1 MKSQKLVAKMKRKNL
16 IRTVQNCASKISPT
30 KPKKKKKYP
39 IKIEYL
45 ILDFLK
51 WKSSLRFLL
60 GIFFFGGAAKAAAV
74 SHNYSLPL
82 AA

>member
-39 IKIEYL
+39 VKIEYK
-45 ILDFLK
+45 ILDFY
-51 WKSSLRFLL
+51 WV
-60 GIFFFGGAAKAAAV
+60 FFFFWGAANAAAV